1 MDAAGSPRGRVST
14 RALAVVA
21 ATATAVLVG
30 VVMVQI
36 LRSGSDPGATAVTR
50 YLPDVDADYLPK
62 AYAAAA
68 VLAAVLVV
76 GLFVRR
82 LAVGTRRALPWAA
95 GALSALAALGP
106 WWAVH
111 WGAAGLAQ
119 SAYRALHVPQG
130 IFPFWD
136 LTLVLQSIDC
146 AADGYDVLAP
156 GNGCLA
162 DAAIYGPG
170 VLWLRF
176 VPLEA
181 FSAGNAEWL
190 GVAAVLLSSLLLA
203 WLARASTG
211 AGQVVLLLAAVGG
224 PWQLLLERGNI
235 DAVVLWGAAAA
246 VILVRRWDRLWS
258 WSVAAGVIW
267 LLGTWKYY
275 PFAMGLMLIPAVRLR
290 RGWTVLAGYLL
301 AAALFVTAT
310 WSNFAFSA
318 ESNSGMVDYRE
329 VGALGRIV
337 VVARMIGS
345 VVNPASLQP
354 GDALVFAVALAA
366 AAWGVAV
373 ALATGRSL
381 RHPAML
387 AVGGSSMLLASV
399 LLSGFGWGYKATFLL
414 LGVPL
419 VAALVGSRRVVVA
432 SSAIT
437 VLVLIAVASV
447 VSWNTVLATI
457 AATVAGAFCFGAAG
471 ACLVRPVLPG
481 RSAQR
486 AATSI
491 T

>member
-1 MDAAGSPRGRVST
+1 MDGAGSLRGRVST
-14 RALAVVA
+14 RAWALGAAA
-21 ATATAVLVG
+21 ATALLVAAVV
-30 VVMVQI
+30 VQI

-50 YLPDVDADYLPK
+50 YLPDIDADYLPK

-76 GLFVRR
+76 GVFVRR
-82 LAVGTRRALPWAA
+82 LAVGTGRALPWAV
-95 GALSALAALGP
+95 GALSAIAALAP

-111 WGAAGLAQ
+111 SGAAGMAQ
-119 SAYRALHVPQG
+119 SLYRALHVPQG
-130 IFPFWD
+130 IIPFWD
-136 LTLVLQSIDC
+136 LTLVLQSVDC
-146 AADGYDVLAP
+146 AADGYDVFAP
-156 GNGCLA
+156 GNGCLS

-176 VPLEA
+176 VPLGA
-181 FSAGNAEWL
+181 FSAAHAEWL
-190 GVAAVLLSSLLLA
+190 GVAAVLLSSLLLV

-211 AGQVVLLLAAVGG
+211 TGQVVLLVAAVGG

-235 DAVVLWGAAAA
+235 DAVVLWGAVAS
-246 VILVRRWDRLWS
+246 VILVRRWDRLWA
-258 WSVAAGVIW
+258 WSLAAAIIW

-275 PFAMGLMLIPAVRLR
+275 PFAMGLMLIPALRLR
-290 RGWTVLAGYLL
+290 RGWTVLAGYLV
-301 AAALFVTAT
+301 AAALFVAIT

-329 VGALGRIV
+329 VGAMGRIV

-345 VVNPASLQP
+345 VVNPTSLQP
-354 GDALVFAVALAA
+354 GDLLVYAVALAA
-366 AAWGVAV
+366 AAWGAAV
-373 ALATGRSL
+373 ALATKRSL

-387 AVGGSSMLLASV
+387 AIAGSSMLLASV

-432 SSAIT
+432 ASAIT
-437 VLVLIAVASV
+437 VLALIAVVSV
-447 VSWNTVLATI
+447 VSWNTVLSTI

-471 ACLVRPVLPG
+471 AYLVRSVLPV
-481 RSAQR
+481 RKAQR
-486 AATSI
+486 ASTSM